1 MFDPATGQPK
11 AGLRDA
17 QAMYFLA
24 PGARRTQVP
33 AREVAAGVYQVDVTP
48 AVPGAYYIYLGV
60 PSMELGFGKMP
71 YHTLNATPPADA
83 LAAGG
88 T

>member
-1 MFDPATGQPK
+1 
-11 AGLRDA
+11 
-17 QAMYFLA
+17 
-24 PGARRTQVP
+24 
-33 AREVAAGVYQVDVTP
+33 
-48 AVPGAYYIYLGV
+48 
-60 PSMELGFGKMP
+60 MELGYGKMP